1 MSVDVWLG
9 ISPTSVG
16 GPAEVRCQA
25 EVRHQ
30 AVVWPKFGYQAMVR
44 LKSGIKRWSGRSLSS
59 IGGPAKVRCQKSV
72 QITVYVVKPRMANHE
87 HVSGHR
93 RRPLR
98 NCGGAAGYDR
108 KAQLL
113 LYSQQLRNIA
123 CCEFQAPRRQ
133 KTETLKKVKE
143 VIQIVSGYKSQEQV
157 KEVLK
162 IRTHQKVAENL
173 KQIASSNRQPPS
185 TKKVV
190 PEELQKPVHAKSP
203 QPHPSCFP
211 DWRSVL
217 LPSFIERIFGSRNGK
232 DDDKNKK
239 KLSVS
244 LSEKMNAIMM
254 SSTIE
259 KKRIGLMAKFLSV
272 TGKRS

>member
-1 MSVDVWLG
+1 M
-9 ISPTSVG
+9 
-16 GPAEVRCQA
+16 
-25 EVRHQ
+25 
-30 AVVWPKFGYQAMVR
+30 
-44 LKSGIKRWSGRSLSS
+44 
-59 IGGPAKVRCQKSV
+59 QKSV
-72 QITVYVVKPRMANHE
+72 QITVYVVKPRMTNHE

-98 NCGGAAGYDR
+98 NCGGGAGYDR

-123 CCEFQAPRRQ
+123 CCEFQASRQ

-162 IRTHQKVAENL
+162 IRTHPKVTETL
-173 KQIASSNRQPPS
+173 QQIAASSNRQPPS
-185 TKKVV
+185 AKKVV

-203 QPHPSCFP
+203 QPQPSCFR

-217 LPSFIERIFGSRNGK
+217 LPSFIEGIFGSRNGK
-232 DDDKNKK
+232 DDAKNKK

-254 SSTIE
+254 SSRVCI
-259 KKRIGLMAKFLSV
+259 S
-272 TGKRS
+272 